1 MDGDALIILLVEDNQ
16 DHSELVTRSFQDHKV
31 ANKICHVTDG
41 DAALN
46 YLFRRGEYA
55 DPEKSPRPHVI
66 LLDLRLPKIDGLEVL
81 KEIKAE
87 RDLARIP
94 VVILTT
100 SEAEKDVTAAYDY
113 HANSYLVKPVDFDK
127 FTQLI
132 NDLGLYW
139 LAWNQ
144 KPVM

>member
-1 MDGDALIILLVEDNQ
+1 MDGEALVILLVEDNQ
-16 DHSELVTRSFQDHKV
+16 DHTELVMRSFQDHRV

-81 KEIKAE
+81 KEIKAG

-100 SEAEKDVTAAYDY
+100 SDAEKDVTTAYDF

-144 KPVM
+144 KPAM

>member
-81 KEIKAE
+81 KEIKME
-87 RDLARIP
+87 RALARIP